1 MRNRTVILGIAA
13 VIAIVVGLAV
23 SFFELTVLG
32 VLTAIV
38 CVALAVRRRQPTQ
51 EAPGR

>member
-1 MRNRTVILGIAA
+1 MQNRTVILGIAA

-32 VLTAIV
+32 VLAAIA
-38 CVALAVRRRQPTQ
+38 CAALAVRRQPTQ
-51 EAPGR
+51 ETPGR